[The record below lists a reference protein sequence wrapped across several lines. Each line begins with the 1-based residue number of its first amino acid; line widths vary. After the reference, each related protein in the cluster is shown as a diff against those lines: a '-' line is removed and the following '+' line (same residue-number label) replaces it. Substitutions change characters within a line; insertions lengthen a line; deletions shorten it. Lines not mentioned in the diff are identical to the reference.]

1 MQDDKQHT
9 KAINKIRIN
18 VFLFFLLRYINLIKP
33 KMSPSPNMYNK
44 MQFIFSI
51 F

>member
-1 MQDDKQHT
+1 MQDDKQQT

-18 VFLFFLLRYINLIKP
+18 MILFFLLRYNNLIKP

-44 MQFIFSI
+44 ILFIFTI
-51 F
+51 I